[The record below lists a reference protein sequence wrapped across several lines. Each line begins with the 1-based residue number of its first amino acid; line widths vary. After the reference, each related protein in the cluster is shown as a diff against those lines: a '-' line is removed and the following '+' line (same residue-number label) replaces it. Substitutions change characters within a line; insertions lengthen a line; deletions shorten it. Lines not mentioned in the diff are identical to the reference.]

1 MCSCPAL
8 WQALFWMLDS
18 STSCVQAA
26 GSCQLASVL
35 SMASAADLE
44 RWQRLD
50 DVIMGG
56 QSSSSLAISDDQ
68 SATFSGTLVLE
79 GGGFCG
85 ARTTVRFHTC
95 S

>member
-1 MCSCPAL
+1 MRVRA
-8 WQALFWMLDS
+8 
-18 STSCVQAA
+18 QAA
-26 GSCQLASVL
+26 APCQLETVL
-35 SMASAADLE
+35 SMGSAADLE

-56 QSSSSLAISDDQ
+56 QSSSSLAISDDGQ

-85 ARTTVRFHTC
+85 ARTTVCIILVQPPLTE
-95 S
+95 